1 MPQLISHKEIMEMF
15 NIGKSKAYLIIHQLN
30 HELEELGFLVVR
42 GRVPYNYVVER
53 FNIKE
58 GSHAS

>member
-1 MPQLISHKEIMEMF
+1 MPRLISHKEIMDMF
-15 NIGKSKAYLIIHQLN
+15 NIGKSKAYEIIHQLN

>member
-1 MPQLISHKEIMEMF
+1 MPRLISHKEIMEMS
-15 NIGKSKAYLIIHQLN
+15 NIGKSKAYHIIHQLN

>member
-1 MPQLISHKEIMEMF
+1 MPKLISHKEIMEMF
-15 NIGKSKAYLIIHQLN
+15 NIGKSKAYNIIHQLN

-42 GRVPYNYVVER
+42 GRVPYNYVIER

-58 GSHAS
+58 GTHAS

>member
-1 MPQLISHKEIMEMF
+1 MEMS
-15 NIGKSKAYLIIHQLN
+15 NIGKSKAYHIIHQLN